1 MDMTPKRTTAPDAE
15 PKNSDSEYFA
25 EGEVDELNE
34 FDVALPEGPGEAEVF
49 EPLEEAD
56 VEPGRLEIDEA
67 VAAEAETEDEVES
80 DEAETESEEREP
92 SEDEFEEIEE
102 EDLDVESGPG
112 MAEMPDDSVR
122 MYLKEIGRVQLL
134 DSDREIW
141 LATQMLAE
149 DRVVQLRAQNAKNK
163 GSLTHSEML
172 LTLFDDLVANWE
184 HLIESLKRHKQ
195 APLDLCPLIH

>member
-1 MDMTPKRTTAPDAE
+1 MDMTPKRTTAPNAE
-15 PKNSDSEYFA
+15 PKNSESEYFA
-25 EGEVDELNE
+25 EGDGDELNE
-34 FDVALPEGPGEAEVF
+34 FDAAVPEGPTEAESF

-56 VEPGRLEIDEA
+56 PEPGRLEVDEA
-67 VAAEAETEDEVES
+67 TTSEAEGEDEAEG
-80 DEAETESEEREP
+80 DEAETDGDEREP

-102 EDLDVESGPG
+102 EDLDVESGAA

-149 DRVVQLRAQNAKNK
+149 DRVVQWRAQTA
-163 GSLTHSEML
+163 T
-172 LTLFDDLVANWE
+172 
-184 HLIESLKRHKQ
+184 
-195 APLDLCPLIH
+195 